1 MNLLSALDLHTVK
14 SLKQQVWPSKSIG
27 NLIEVYDVDQMI
39 REDAP
44 HLVLISPGFQENDF
58 FIYGVREQLYSLFTP
73 SEHLRIADSGSFCG
87 NENDFFKAIGKIR
100 EYGSIPIVI
109 SSHQSHTFYLYKSF
123 FEDEQSVNICS
134 VDPFPDLST
143 EAYEENENHSW
154 LTKIISHQPNFLF
167 NYSLIAFQTYL
178 SDPEMLKT
186 LEDMNFD
193 LHRLGRVRE
202 FMEGCE
208 PILRN
213 ADILSFDVSAIRSSD
228 FPASENLE
236 PNGLYAE
243 EACRI
248 LRYSGLSNR
257 LNAAIISGWSVS
269 RKNDTDSSEKLVAQL
284 IWHLA
289 DGIIA
294 RSPDGLIG
302 NSDDY
307 TIYNISLENIQEEI
321 IFFKNKKNGKW
332 WMKVPMKS
340 GLKSSKKR
348 FHLIPCHIKDYQQ
361 AMQGELPE
369 SWWQT
374 YKKLI

>member
-1 MNLLSALDLHTVK
+1 
-14 SLKQQVWPSKSIG
+14 
-27 NLIEVYDVDQMI
+27 
-39 REDAP
+39 
-44 HLVLISPGFQENDF
+44 
-58 FIYGVREQLYSLFTP
+58 
-73 SEHLRIADSGSFCG
+73 
-87 NENDFFKAIGKIR
+87 
-100 EYGSIPIVI
+100 
-109 SSHQSHTFYLYKSF
+109 LYKSF
-123 FEDEQSVNICS
+123 FDDEQSVNICS
-134 VDPFPDLST
+134 VDPFPDLL
-143 EAYEENENHSW
+143 AEEPEQNENHSW
-154 LTKIISHQPNFLF
+154 LTKLISYQPNFLF

-213 ADILSFDVSAIRSSD
+213 ADILSFDVSSIRSSD

-243 EACRI
+243 EACRL
-248 LRYSGLSNR
+248 LRYAGLSNR
-257 LNAAIISGWSVS
+257 LNAAIISGWSIS

-289 DGIIA
+289 DGIIG

-302 NSDDY
+302 NSEDY

-321 IFFKNKKNGKW
+321 IFFKNKRNGKW
-332 WMKVPMKS
+332 WMKVPMKNNS
-340 GLKSSKKR
+340 TSLKKR